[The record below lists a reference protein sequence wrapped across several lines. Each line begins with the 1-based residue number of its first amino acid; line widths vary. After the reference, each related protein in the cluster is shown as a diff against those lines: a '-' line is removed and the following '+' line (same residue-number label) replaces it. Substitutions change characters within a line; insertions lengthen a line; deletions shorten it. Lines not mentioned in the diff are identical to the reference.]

1 MPNLLQ
7 KASIVLTPTAYDNG
21 KVLCAKPSEA
31 PYGDF
36 DFSRNSA
43 ATRVNSQG
51 LVEDVQILSSNLV
64 QNGDFS
70 QLGSEE
76 VTNGNFSQQGS
87 QLVTNGDFA
96 TDTNWIKGTGWSI
109 SGGSLNASNV
119 NGISTTQGGYTFL
132 GKIFKVSYTIS
143 DYSQG
148 SVQIYLGG
156 SQSTS
161 LKSENGTHTETISVS
176 SGNTVL
182 YIYGISNFTGSIDNV
197 SVVEV
202 GQDWIFGTGW
212 SIGEDKA
219 VADGTTNNALSQTT
233 ISSVVGKSYKIDFTI
248 DDYVTGNIRI
258 YFGGVFTPFVSNDGV
273 YSFYITATAVDVLTT
288 SAYGLFNGS
297 ITNISVKE
305 VGQNWNL
312 LSNTSIGENKLI
324 CDNVTANTNIC
335 SQNSVVPISKLFK
348 VQYNI
353 IVNSGAFRILLG
365 SSGTTTQVTTS
376 GTYTFFE
383 TSGTGGT
390 LTLQARSGGF
400 DGSITNISVIEITD
414 DTNLPRI
421 NYEGFSFD
429 GSGNIIP
436 DSGCGSWLF
445 EPQSTNLVTQSEL
458 LNGYWLNSGS
468 NSLISDVIS
477 PDGISFSQKVT
488 TTTAGNFKGLL
499 KYESTNWDS
508 KTLTIST
515 FAKKGNT
522 DWLYFYNIGSNNG
535 NNGVWFNLDSGLIG
549 TIGAAWSN
557 VKIETFQNGWY
568 RCSATLLFGAATN
581 YLYIL
586 NSDANNSV
594 FSALNK
600 YAYIWGTQIEENNI
614 TSYIPTD
621 GTQKTRNQDVCTNGG
636 SVSTINSTEGVLYFE
651 GSTLVNSGNRFIS
664 LKDNA
669 TSQQRMFLRYDQS
682 GTITYRYY
690 VSGSIQINIVYS
702 AINPL
707 DNNKIACKW
716 ELNNFSL
723 WVNGT
728 KVGEDLSGN
737 VSTPSTY
744 DKLQFNEYT
753 NSNNFFGK
761 TKCVAVWKEA
771 LTDTELQELTT
782 I

>member
-1 MPNLLQ
+1 MSNLLDR
-7 KASIVLTPTAYDNG
+7 ASVVLTPTAYNNG
-21 KVLCAKPSEA
+21 EALCVKPDDAS
-31 PYGDF
+31 GDF
-36 DFSRNSA
+36 QFSRNSA
-43 ATRVNSQG
+43 ATRVNAQG

-76 VTNGNFSQQGS
+76 VTNGSF
-87 QLVTNGDFA
+87 TNGA
-96 TDTNWIKGTGWSI
+96 TDWT
-109 SGGSLNASNV
+109 
-119 NGISTTQGGYTFL
+119 
-132 GKIFKVSYTIS
+132 
-143 DYSQG
+143 
-148 SVQIYLGG
+148 
-156 SQSTS
+156 
-161 LKSENGTHTETISVS
+161 
-176 SGNTVL
+176 
-182 YIYGISNFTGSIDNV
+182 
-197 SVVEV
+197 
-202 GQDWIFGTGW
+202 FGTGW
-212 SIGEDKA
+212 SVGEDKA

-621 GTQKTRNQDVCTNGG
+621 GTQKTRNQDLCNNGG
-636 SVSTINSTEGVLYFE
+636 SVSTINSTEGVLYAE
-651 GSTLVNSGNRFIS
+651 IAKNNGDTGSTVVSLNDGSTSDTVAFYYFSTNQVYFDILSSSPTVSQGFAIS
-664 LKDNA
+664 NA
-669 TSQQRMFLRYDQS
+669 SDF
-682 GTITYRYY
+682 
-690 VSGSIQINIVYS
+690 
-702 AINPL
+702 
-707 DNNKIACKW
+707 NKIALKYKS
-716 ELNNFSL
+716 NDIAL
-723 WVNGT
+723 WINGVEVFT
-728 KVGEDLSGN
+728 STNTITLSG
-737 VSTPSTY
+737 
-744 DKLQFNEYT
+744 L
-753 NSNNFFGK
+753 NSLDFAYGSGSFPFYGK
-761 TKCVAVWKEA
+761 TKCLAVWKEA